1 MRRLCGPLLMATG
14 VLDILYVLVFH
25 YRQLDAIAG
34 DGYFNA
40 VDPGAAFSTFDRETA
55 FWHLMFGAM
64 ALIPGTLPSFLG
76 WVLLALG
83 LGGVILMPVSGF
95 WVVLPQAI
103 MLILVARRGRP
114 GAVAGDRRTRRA
126 AG

>member
-1 MRRLCGPLLMATG
+1 MATG

-40 VDPGAAFSTFDRETA
+40 VDPGAAFSTFDRERA

-64 ALIPGTLPSFLG
+64 ALILGGMVHWSQNRTGTLLSFLG
-76 WVLLALG
+76 WARPGRRDPDAGLRF
-83 LGGVILMPVSGF
+83 LGGLAAGDYIDPGGVTRTPRSR
-95 WVVLPQAI
+95 
-103 MLILVARRGRP
+103 RRG
-114 GAVAGDRRTRRA
+114 
-126 AG
+126 